1 MTAYNFVEKNQ
12 LPPVPV
18 KVGQHM
24 HLTQSYYHRS
34 STERFH
40 FGEEGDKFETVQNMD
55 SEVFVIKPSRYYS
68 DSTTVEKGQLP
79 GILFKFTSS

>member
-12 LPPVPV
+12 LAPIPV

-34 STERFH
+34 STERF
-40 FGEEGDKFETVQNMD
+40 FYGEEGDKFETVQNMD
-55 SEVFVIKPSRYYS
+55 SDVFVIKPSRYYS

-79 GILFKFTSS
+79 GLLFKFTSA